1 MRKQSVDKCISDL
14 EKKVGKAVGTVMEL
28 KKKDKKWQ
36 QRKTEIEKR
45 LKNLLRRVEELSG
58 EKES

>member
-14 EKKVGKAVGTVMEL
+14 EKKVGKAVGMVMES
-28 KKKDKKWQ
+28 KKKEKKWQ

-45 LKNLLRRVEELSG
+45 LKNLLRRVEKLSDG
-58 EKES
+58 KES

>member
-14 EKKVGKAVGTVMEL
+14 EKKVGKAVGVVMEL

-36 QRKTEIEKR
+36 QKKTEIEKR
-45 LKNLLRRVEELSG
+45 LKNLLRRVEELSD

>member
-14 EKKVGKAVGTVMEL
+14 EKKVGKAVGMVMES
-28 KKKDKKWQ
+28 KKKEKKWQ

-45 LKNLLRRVEELSG
+45 LKNLLRRVEELSD

>member
-14 EKKVGKAVGTVMEL
+14 EKKVGKTVGMVMEL
-28 KKKDKKWQ
+28 KKNEKQWQ
-36 QRKTEIEKR
+36 QKKTEIEKR
-45 LKNLLRRVEELSG
+45 LKNLLRCVEELSD

>member
-1 MRKQSVDKCISDL
+1 MRKQSVDNCISDL
-14 EKKVGKAVGTVMEL
+14 EKKVGKAVSMVMEL
-28 KKKDKKWQ
+28 KKKEKQWQ

>member
-1 MRKQSVDKCISDL
+1 MRKQSVDKCISDF
-14 EKKVGKAVGTVMEL
+14 EKKVGKVVGVVMEL
-28 KKKDKKWQ
+28 KKNEKKWQ

-45 LKNLLRRVEELSG
+45 LKNLLRRVEELSD